1 MPFPEILKEL
11 REKKG
16 FTQKQLA
23 EALYLSKTT
32 ISQYENGTHT
42 PSIESF
48 IKLAD
53 IFDVSID
60 YLLGRTAMP
69 VTFSLLKKSF
79 SSEENVD
86 DFINMLLSLDHQHRM
101 DLIKQMDYIK
111 FHNDIIKHQKKKSG
125 K

>member
-16 FTQKQLA
+16 ITQKQLA
-23 EALYLSKTT
+23 EALYLSKTAV
-32 ISQYENGTHT
+32 SQYENGTHT
-42 PSIESF
+42 PSLETI
-48 IKLAD
+48 INIAD

-60 YLLGRTAMP
+60 YLLGRTTVP
-69 VTFSLLKKSF
+69 VTFSALKKAL
-79 SSEENVD
+79 SSEENID
-86 DFINMLLSLDHQHRM
+86 DFINMLLSLDNQHRT

-111 FHNDIIKHQKKKSG
+111 FHNDISKHHKKKAG

>member
-42 PSIESF
+42 PSIETF

>member
-111 FHNDIIKHQKKKSG
+111 FHNDIIKHQKKKAG

>member
-42 PSIESF
+42 PSIETF

-60 YLLGRTAMP
+60 YLLGRTAIP
-69 VTFSLLKKSF
+69 VTFSLLKKTF

-86 DFINMLLSLDHQHRM
+86 DFINMLLSLDCQHRM
-101 DLIKQMDYIK
+101 DLMKQMDYIK

>member
-42 PSIESF
+42 PSIETF

-60 YLLGRTAMP
+60 YLLGRTAVS

-111 FHNDIIKHQKKKSG
+111 FHNDIIKHQKKKAG

>member
-16 FTQKQLA
+16 FTQKQLS
-23 EALYLSKTT
+23 EALYLSKTAV
-32 ISQYENGTHT
+32 SQYENGTHT
-42 PSIESF
+42 PSIETL

-60 YLLGRTAMP
+60 YLLGRTSVP
-69 VTFSLLKKSF
+69 VTFSSLKRSF
-79 SSEENVD
+79 AHEENVD
-86 DFINMLLSLDHQHRM
+86 DFIKMLLSLDHQHRT

-111 FHNDIIKHQKKKSG
+111 FHNDISKHQKKNRNN
-125 K
+125 